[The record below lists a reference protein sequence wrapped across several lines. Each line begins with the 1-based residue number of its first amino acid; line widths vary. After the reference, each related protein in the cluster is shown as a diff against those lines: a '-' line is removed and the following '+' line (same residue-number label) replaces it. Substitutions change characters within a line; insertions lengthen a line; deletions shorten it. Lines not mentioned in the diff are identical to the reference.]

1 MDINLSCKNINVDAH
16 WSKTLS
22 VDLIEVDESE
32 LMYLLTIDQVIRHFG
47 ESDLLDAI
55 GKDEC
60 MNYLGLD

>member
-1 MDINLSCKNINVDAH
+1 MDINLSCKNINVDAYG
-16 WSKTLS
+16 SSTLS
-22 VDLIEVDESE
+22 VDLKDVDESE
-32 LMYLLTIDQVIRHFG
+32 LLDLLTIDQVIKHFG